1 MFMSL
6 LACLGVGLLYYLF
19 ALIGVDLLS
28 LPSGVVVFWPP
39 NAVLLAA
46 FLTLPWRHWPGLA
59 VVVLLAEVLADYS
72 AFPVHAAVLFGLINV
87 AECAVAA
94 LLVKWLSAGERGQPD
109 WSEPRELALFILVGF
124 FVASPLAALAG
135 ASVYTLVL
143 LEPSPFLVFWRIWW
157 FGDATGLIA
166 LTPILH
172 MIFNYRTYWP
182 DARYRSAG
190 NIEWAGLVITAV
202 FTCFLVFSVG
212 IDAGYLRALSPLLVM
227 LAPFW
232 AAVRLGPMPGSA
244 VTAAVILYGV
254 IAMTKGQS
262 PFLTGSP
269 EANAMMLQEVIV
281 LVTVIV
287 LFAAAFVTQNRR
299 KTSSLHLYKSALGAT
314 GEGVLITRAGNDQ
327 PVIYCNQSFLE
338 LTGYEEG
345 EVLGQ
350 NCRFLN
356 RYARDQPEIRKMSE
370 AILRQAPIRV
380 TVQNFRKDG
389 SSFWNNLIINP
400 IHDWR
405 GNTSHFVGIVRDI
418 SGEVEQ
424 HHRLEN
430 LLAQLQEANE
440 TLENKVYLRTREL
453 EQANLALK
461 RLALTDELTN
471 VDNRRNMISRGHME
485 VLRCAR
491 LGDTFSVMLL
501 DIDHFKQF
509 NDYYGHDAGDLV
521 LKAFAKTVQATTRKV
536 DNFARWGGEEFMVLV
551 YQSEKIDLQVMAEK
565 ILKKIEECRV
575 DYQGQVLKVTAS
587 IGVATWHGGSFN
599 QTVSLADK
607 AMYEAK
613 ALGRNRLVIY
623 QGGPRSGENKAPG
636 H

>member
-1 MFMSL
+1 VFMSL
-6 LACLGVGLLYYLF
+6 LACLGVGLLYYIF
-19 ALIGVDLLS
+19 ALIGVHFLS

-59 VVVLLAEVLADYS
+59 VVVILAEVLADYS
-72 AFPVHAAVLFGLINV
+72 AFQVHAAVLFGLINV
-87 AECAVAA
+87 AECAIAA
-94 LLVKWLSAGERGQPD
+94 LLVTRFSSSERVHPD
-109 WSEPRELALFILVGF
+109 WSEPRELALFILIGF

-135 ASVYTLVL
+135 ASVYTFVL

-172 MIFNYRTYWP
+172 MIFNHRAYWP

-190 NIEWAGLVITAV
+190 GIEWAGLVITAV
-202 FTCFLVFSVG
+202 FTSFLVFSVG
-212 IDAGYLRALSPLLVM
+212 ISAGHMLALSPLLVM

-244 VTAAVILYGV
+244 ITATVVLYGT
-254 IAMTKGQS
+254 IATANGQS
-262 PFLTGSP
+262 PFLAGSP
-269 EANAMMLQEVIV
+269 EASAMLLQEVIV
-281 LVTVIV
+281 LLTVVV

-299 KTSSLHLYKSALGAT
+299 KNSHLHLYKSALGAT
-314 GEGVLITRAGNDQ
+314 GEGVLITEAGNDQ
-327 PVIYCNQSFLE
+327 PIIYCNQSFLE

-345 EVLGQ
+345 EVIGQ

-356 RYARDQPEIRKMSE
+356 RNAKDEPEVSESRE
-370 AILRQAPIRV
+370 AILRKESIRI
-380 TVQNFRKDG
+380 TVRNFHKDG
-389 SSFWNNLIINP
+389 TPFWNNLIINP
-400 IHDWR
+400 IRDWR
-405 GNTSHFVGIVRDI
+405 GNASHFVGIIRDI

-424 HHRLEN
+424 HLQMED
-430 LLAQLQEANE
+430 LLGQLQDANE

-453 EQANLALK
+453 EEVNLMLK

-471 VDNRRNMISRGHME
+471 VDNRRNMISRGHLE
-485 VLRCAR
+485 VLRCSR
-491 LGDTFSVMLL
+491 SGDTFSIMLM
-501 DIDHFKQF
+501 DIDNFKQF
-509 NDYYGHDAGDLV
+509 NDHYGHEAGDLV

-551 YQSEKIDLQVMAEK
+551 YGSGQIDLRVMGEK
-565 ILKKIEECRV
+565 ILKKVEECRV
-575 DYQGQVLKVTAS
+575 DYKGQVLRVTAS
-587 IGVATWHGGSFN
+587 MGIATWHGGSFD

-623 QGGPRSGENKAPG
+623 QGGPLVVRK
-636 H
+636 